1 MKEIEGIVTSGLQEA
16 GEFIEK
22 EVYHKQYMDKLGFI
36 PYKGTLNIKLK
47 NDITLDINDKL
58 SEKLKKIDGDETLGD
73 VYFLYAV
80 LTNKNKTITKEG
92 AILFPVKTVYTTN
105 TLEFISHEK
114 LRETMNLKDG
124 TTVILEINE

>member
-1 MKEIEGIVTSGLQEA
+1 M
-16 GEFIEK
+16 
-22 EVYHKQYMDKLGFI
+22 
-36 PYKGTLNIKLK
+36 
-47 NDITLDINDKL
+47 
-58 SEKLKKIDGDETLGD
+58 
-73 VYFLYAV
+73 
-80 LTNKNKTITKEG
+80 TKEG